1 MSKQIRPYLS
11 AFRLRALLETQYR
24 AAAFGGMITQVF
36 FGAVL
41 AALYTALYAGQDARA
56 LQETVTYVWLQQ
68 ILFRTLADCDGELK
82 QQIFSGGIAYTLV
95 RPIDQHLWWSS
106 RNLAGKIVGAMM
118 RSLFALPFILLF
130 PGTYRLLPPASWVSF
145 FQFLASLGLGLLCL
159 TQIDSICQA
168 FTMIT
173 LDNRGISSMLTLLMM
188 AFSGNVIP
196 LTLFPD
202 SVQRLIRYQPFA
214 QGLDAPIRMYL
225 HAQPTGEFLLSVSVQ
240 LLWLVV
246 LTLLA
251 RMLWH
256 RHMRRL
262 IVQGG

>member
-1 MSKQIRPYLS
+1 MSKRIRPYLS
-11 AFRLRALLETQYR
+11 TFRLRALQETQYR

-41 AALYTALYAGQDARA
+41 AALYTALYAGQDPQA
-56 LQETVTYVWLQQ
+56 LRETVTYVWLQQ
-68 ILFRTLADCDGELK
+68 ILFRTLSCNDSELT
-82 QQIFSGGIAYTLV
+82 QQIFSGSIAYTLV
-95 RPIDQHLWWSS
+95 RPVDQHLWWSS
-106 RNLAGKIVGAMM
+106 RNLAGKAVGATM
-118 RSLFALPFILLF
+118 RTLFSLPFLLLF
-130 PGTYRLLPPASWVSF
+130 SGTYRILPPDSWLSF
-145 FQFLASLGLGLLCL
+145 LQFLASMGVGMLCQ

-168 FTMIT
+168 FVMIT
-173 LDNRGISSMLTLLMM
+173 LDNKGISTVLTLLMM

-202 SVQRLIRYQPFA
+202 SVQKLIRYQPFA

-225 HAQPTGEFLLSVSVQ
+225 HAQPAGEFLLSVSVQ

-256 RHMRRL
+256 RHMQRL